1 MPPQLVFGTAL
12 FGIDQTELQSLFQA
26 LQQAGIR
33 GFDSSSQCLPFKRS
47 RAEDPIGKANEQVHS
62 YLIDTAVFAD
72 TRNDGSG
79 DLTRDAIED
88 SVNALHMHEP
98 DPSTTP
104 DDQVENFNEQVQKE
118 PDWDLEQ
125 RLAVSVMP
133 DIASNSLS
141 ALLRSRTYKWA
152 CPHRICMDNVLARWQ
167 LILTTVLFRKVY
179 ASFVDALAA
188 IPGPKLW
195 AVSRIP
201 YVFHLL
207 TGQLVHR
214 ISALH
219 QKYGPVVRIAPNE
232 VSFATADAWRTI
244 YGSSGHDGAFPKN
257 PVWHPATS
265 GHTNS
270 ISTANA
276 EDHARIRRV
285 LAKGFDG
292 DAFRR
297 QRPVLDAAVDR
308 FVERLQARVLEKPDG
323 PVNMT
328 QWLNFCTFDVVAML
342 GFSED
347 IFECV
352 RHAALPPTILDLF
365 ESSKQISRR
374 IALQLLPALQY
385 VRRLE
390 LAYFGAPAPNRH
402 FSHVQKYIDKRLKAP
417 KQPSQDGHPAD
428 FLGALKR
435 GLDEEHIT
443 EPEMVKTAH
452 VLFGGGGG
460 TTAAALA
467 GTINYLLRYPEKLKR
482 LQEEVRAAFRSS
494 ADMTPSALERTE
506 YLHSVIQ
513 EGLRLCPPMP
523 CGVPRMAPRSGAF
536 VSGYWLPG
544 GNQTN
549 VYVQHFSAHR
559 NPDSWAA
566 PNDFAP
572 ERWTS
577 AARDVASPY
586 HSDNRSAM
594 HAFSLGPRRCIGEK
608 LAYAEMHLILARLV
622 FHFDMEVASSSKG
635 SSLPQWEDQR
645 TWPLWERL
653 PFYVKLIPA
662 SHHENDT

>member
-88 SVNALHMHEP
+88 SVSQRKSA
-98 DPSTTP
+98 TP
-104 DDQVENFNEQVQKE
+104 
-118 PDWDLEQ
+118 W
-125 RLAVSVMP
+125 
-133 DIASNSLS
+133 
-141 ALLRSRTYKWA
+141 RS
-152 CPHRICMDNVLARWQ
+152 Q
-167 LILTTVLFRKVY
+167 EKVY
-179 ASFVDALAA
+179 TAFFDALYA

-201 YVFHLL
+201 YVYHLL

-214 ISALH
+214 IAALH

-232 VSFATADAWRTI
+232 VSFTTADAWRTI

-257 PVWHPATS
+257 PVWHPCTP
-265 GHTNS
+265 GYTNS

-276 EDHARIRRV
+276 EDHVRIRRV

-297 QRPVLDAAVDR
+297 QGPVLDATVDQ
-308 FVERLQARVLEKPDG
+308 FMERLQARVLERPDD

-347 IFECV
+347 VFECV

-365 ESSKQISRR
+365 ESSRQISRR
-374 IALQLLPALQY
+374 IALQLMPALQY

-390 LAYFGAPAPNRH
+390 LAYFGAPPPSRH
-402 FSHVQKYIDKRLKAP
+402 FVHVQKYIDKRLKAP
-417 KQPSQDGHPAD
+417 KQPSRDGYPSD
-428 FLGALKR
+428 FLGALKW

-544 GNQTN
+544 GTN

-577 AARDVASPY
+577 AERDVASPY

-653 PFYVKLIPA
+653 PYYVKLVPA